1 MQLYIGC
8 SGWSYSSWLGP
19 FYPKDMENR
28 AWLPYYSQVFNYVEI
43 DSTFY
48 NIPSEMMVKNW
59 SKRTPDNFRFT
70 AKFPKIITHDKKF
83 KNVEKDLELF
93 YKRMELLKDK
103 TLSLLIQL
111 PPSYKLKEGL
121 EDFNSHD
128 FFFEGDF
135 RYAVE
140 VRHSSWFSDLAY
152 NFFKNNNIAMV
163 WSQMDRLQTPPI
175 VTSDFVYLRLIGD
188 RRLAENQFGKIQID
202 RSEEIRNWA
211 NKMKEVKQNEKDVK
225 IGIIAANNHYGGYGP
240 GTVDI
245 FRHNMDMEKLSFE
258 NVDIPKI
265 NRDLQLEN
273 RINFADGRLGKK
285 EKQTSISDFVG

>member
-8 SGWSYSSWLGP
+8 SGWSYTSWQGP
-19 FYPKDMENR
+19 FYPRNIENR
-28 AWLPYYSQVFNYVEI
+28 AWLPYYSQVFDYVEI

-48 NIPSEMMVKNW
+48 NIPSELMVKNW
-59 SKRTPDNFRFT
+59 NKRTPDNFRFT

-83 KNVEKDLELF
+83 KNVEKELELF
-93 YKRMELLKDK
+93 YKRMEPLKDK
-103 TLSLLIQL
+103 ILSLLIQL

-121 EDFNSHD
+121 EDFRSHD

-140 VRHSSWFSDLAY
+140 VRHASWFSDLAY

-188 RRLAENQFGKIQID
+188 RRLSDDQFGKIQID
-202 RSEEIRNWA
+202 RTEEIRNWA
-211 NKMKEVKQNEKDVK
+211 DKIKEIRQNEKDVK
-225 IGIIAANNHYGGYGP
+225 IGIVAANNHYGGYGP

-245 FRHNMDMEKLSFE
+245 FRQNMDLESLSFE
-258 NVDIPKI
+258 NVDTDKI
-265 NRDLQLEN
+265 NRELQQEA
-273 RINFADGRLGKK
+273 RINLIERKPGRKGR
-285 EKQTSISDFVG
+285 QTTMSDFVE